1 LVGFTLCKLLVF
13 FNGAKAGSPRAATGF
28 ARNEE
33 YNAGRLA
40 QIWFEIVLLNSWPQE
55 CTESC
60 CRHLLPFREL
70 KTPGALNELDRAR
83 NSIFSHP
90 REAETAAE
98 LIEAIAAMEEAI
110 LKAYYSGNMHYSS
123 PPPRRLASSSSS
135 STLAQ
140 AGFFFY
146 CRKGHRVSRADGPAQ
161 LVGR

>member
-1 LVGFTLCKLLVF
+1 VGFTLCKLLVF
-13 FNGAKAGSPRAATGF
+13 FNGVKASSPREATGF

-40 QIWFEIVLLNSWPQE
+40 QIWFAVVLLNSWPQE
-55 CTESC
+55 CTEFC
-60 CRHLLPFREL
+60 CRQLLPFPEL

-98 LIEAIAAMEEAI
+98 LTEAKAAMEEAI

-135 STLAQ
+135 SSSLAQ
-140 AGFFFY
+140 AGFFF
-146 CRKGHRVSRADGPAQ
+146 
-161 LVGR
+161 

>member
-1 LVGFTLCKLLVF
+1 MGFTLCKLLVF

-110 LKAYYSGNMHYSS
+110 LKANY
-123 PPPRRLASSSSS
+123 
-135 STLAQ
+135 
-140 AGFFFY
+140 
-146 CRKGHRVSRADGPAQ
+146 
-161 LVGR
+161 